1 MKKTFLLS
9 IVMLFCICIYAQN
22 RSEYEAE
29 DIARQFLLSEST
41 SRHAMS
47 SDSKSVQVVLTLAHR
62 AKATDGSSCY
72 YVYNR
77 EGGGF
82 VIVSGDVRLPAVLGY
97 SNNGNFKVDNIPA
110 NMQLWL
116 NNYAKEY
123 EYLQKVPDA
132 KVVAKASVT
141 GTKILP
147 LLPCTWGQGWPFNK
161 MCPEIAGE
169 RALTGCVATA
179 MAQVMYYHQWPKTVD
194 GVGNLEA
201 FGKTVISWDSMKDCF
216 APSAKPYSQ
225 NAVATLMKLCGYAVQ
240 MDYGVDASSA
250 DFLLIK
256 DALVDYFDY
265 DAATI
270 KQVWKS
276 AYSSQAW
283 KQLIY
288 DEIKNHRPVIYSGEP
303 YAGDGHAFVIDGYDK
318 NDYFHVNWGWSGI
331 DDGYFLLNS
340 LLDYNNNQ
348 IAVVGIKGKGAE
360 VEHNYSYATLNNG
373 TLTFQCDNKRE
384 ERNGVLF
391 TTITAQP
398 FVNYVTEIKSVK
410 FDESFQKSKLIPF
423 ALGDW
428 FANCINLEQVD
439 FTNFNSSEVENMSS
453 TFFNCQNLT
462 SVNFENFDT
471 SNVTDMSNMFVDCI
485 NLKELNLSNFRTP
498 RLKRMWSMFCGCES
512 LKTLDLSSF
521 NTSQVTEMDCLFDGC
536 TNLTSLNLSS
546 FNTSNVTSMDY
557 IFRNCKSLEALD
569 LSSFVTSNIK
579 NMNLM
584 FMNCEKLKT
593 LDVSNFSTSNVTDM
607 RYMFYNCQNLTSL
620 DLSNFNT
627 SNVTNM
633 SWMFYNCI
641 NLTTLDVSSF
651 NTLKVTDMSYMFD
664 NCVSLTAL
672 DVSNFDTSNVTD
684 MNTMFRGCQELT
696 SLDVSN
702 FNTSKVTDM
711 NYMFDCCSGL
721 KSLDVSNFDTSNVTD
736 MSHMFYWC
744 QVPILDVSNFNTSKV
759 TNMNSMFGRCNL
771 IETLDLSNFDISHVT
786 NISKMFYRTPV
797 ETIYC
802 AEGAD
807 WSGIPV
813 SDEAFFGCAFL
824 KGKSANRTTVYSS
837 SATDG
842 RLARACTDTQDGYFT
857 IKNAQTGIEKTENVL
872 HPSDASRRFYTL
884 GGQSLNKCQKG
895 VVVVKMSDG
904 TNKKIIVE

>member
-110 NMQLWL
+110 NMQSWL

-194 GVGNLEA
+194 GVGNLED
-201 FGKTVISWDSMKDCF
+201 FGKTDISWDNMKDNF
-216 APSAKPYSQ
+216 GPSPNPYSQ

-340 LLDYNNNQ
+340 LLGYNNNQ

-360 VEHNYSYATLNNG
+360 AEHNYSYATLNNG
-373 TLTFQCDNKRE
+373 SLTFQCDNKRE

-391 TTITAQP
+391 TTITGQP
-398 FVNYVTEIKSVK
+398 FVNYVSKIKSVK
-410 FDESFQKSKLIPF
+410 FDESFQKSKVMIDAP
-423 ALGDW
+423 GYW
-428 FANCINLEQVD
+428 FQDCINLEEVD
-439 FTNFNSSEVENMSS
+439 FTNFNSSDVTYMGSA
-453 TFFNCQNLT
+453 FYNCQNLT
-462 SVNFENFDT
+462 SVNFGDFDT
-471 SNVTDMSNMFVDCI
+471 SNVTDMGWMFYNC
-485 NLKELNLSNFRTP
+485 KS
-498 RLKRMWSMFCGCES
+498 
-512 LKTLDLSSF
+512 
-521 NTSQVTEMDCLFDGC
+521 
-536 TNLTSLNLSS
+536 LTSLNLSS
-546 FNTSNVTSMDY
+546 FN
-557 IFRNCKSLEALD
+557 
-569 LSSFVTSNIK
+569 
-579 NMNLM
+579 
-584 FMNCEKLKT
+584 
-593 LDVSNFSTSNVTDM
+593 TSNVTDM

-651 NTLKVTDMSYMFD
+651 NTSKVTDMSYMFD